1 MGLLSVTGS
10 PAAHRWTGKKIWEYD
25 EGGKE
30 TKQALEKTAI
40 VSNMTIMYYD
50 SRCYCSKPGKIESLL
65 LQVGVE
71 AFLDVI

>member
-1 MGLLSVTGS
+1 MMKVARKQNKLL
-10 PAAHRWTGKKIWEYD
+10 RR
-25 EGGKE
+25 
-30 TKQALEKTAI
+30 QLN